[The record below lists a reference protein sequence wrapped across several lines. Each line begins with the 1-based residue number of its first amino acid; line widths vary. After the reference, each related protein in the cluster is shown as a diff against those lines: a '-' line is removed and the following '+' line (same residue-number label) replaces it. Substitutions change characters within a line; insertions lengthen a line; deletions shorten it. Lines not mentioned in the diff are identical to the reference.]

1 MSKETLL
8 KLSLAA
14 VLAQV
19 APSCAVERGVIID
32 RQGLPE
38 ENALYVNLIR
48 KNKSKQKPLSVQ
60 SDGLYDAD
68 RKLFFP
74 DSAYIEPFIFA
85 LPGDTISF
93 RNPLHKKYLDMGYD
107 KNRVRDIRGVGEK
120 AMVDYIRQ
128 VLERQK

>member
-1 MSKETLL
+1 MKTKTLT
-8 KLSLAA
+8 KIVIASAIC
-14 VLAQV
+14 
-19 APSCAVERGVIID
+19 APSCATERGVIID

-74 DSAYIEPFIFA
+74 DSAYIEPFMFA

-120 AMVDYIRQ
+120 AMVDYIRL

>member
-1 MSKETLL
+1 M
-8 KLSLAA
+8 
-14 VLAQV
+14 
-19 APSCAVERGVIID
+19 
-32 RQGLPE
+32 
-38 ENALYVNLIR
+38 
-48 KNKSKQKPLSVQ
+48 
-60 SDGLYDAD
+60 
-68 RKLFFP
+68 
-74 DSAYIEPFIFA
+74 FA